1 METRNMIVIGVWS
14 FAVVWLVGMLI
25 ARGDL
30 LIAMVLFFIAIVVSV
45 AATGL
50 PSTTTPPQPEL
61 LTELQN
67 IRTRMDAL
75 SKEVEDIKKTI
86 EE

>member
-1 METRNMIVIGVWS
+1 METRNIIIIGVWS
-14 FAVVWLVGMLI
+14 FSIVWLAGMLV

-30 LIAMVLFFIAIVVSV
+30 TIAMVLFFIAIVVSIV
-45 AATGL
+45 ASGL
-50 PSTTTPPQPEL
+50 PSMQTPPQPEL

-67 IRTRMDAL
+67 IRTRMDTL